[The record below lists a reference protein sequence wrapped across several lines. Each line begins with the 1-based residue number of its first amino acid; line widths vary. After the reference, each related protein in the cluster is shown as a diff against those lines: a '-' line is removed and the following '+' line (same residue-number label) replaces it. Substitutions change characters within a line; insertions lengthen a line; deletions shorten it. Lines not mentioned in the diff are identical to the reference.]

1 MISGI
6 NVQDTLKP
14 AFVVRINT
22 DNLISDSVFEKITIR
37 EDTAPPVKLIRR
49 EKVKS
54 ADPKFFSDT
63 TFLAFRNKISDVTF
77 YDSTNF
83 IRTLDP
89 GSIKIVPQGFPVA
102 AEARR
107 DSVSI
112 MSDNKAE
119 GWPIPENTI
128 RNDWLTIFII
138 AIALLYVLV
147 KKATRPFLHEAGR
160 FFLMRGIAEHPA
172 YGKGSLF
179 HRDSIILNF
188 ISFLII
194 SLFIF
199 YIASCSDL
207 IPGDMSALSVITL
220 AFLGISA
227 ALTTRHLICS
237 ATGVLSGKTD
247 VFKEYIA
254 SIYMT
259 YRFFA
264 LPAFFFV
271 VLIAYTPLSRPEIIV
286 STGIILFLLIY
297 LYRVIRLFL
306 IFIKRNFS
314 IFYFIL
320 YLCALEILPA
330 LIILKLTAGRF

>member
-89 GSIKIVPQGFPVA
+89 GSIKIVPRGFPVA

-227 ALTTRHLICS
+227 ALTARHLICS